1 LYELASW
8 FPEHV
13 SRLVLIAGQVGS
25 RQAFWF
31 SLTDDMLDLDERTT
45 PIPAELSKNKR
56 DHRVYL
62 TSFEVALF
70 REQLL
75 ARAPGTRLV
84 FPTATGK
91 QWDRS
96 RFREQ
101 VWTKSLAAA
110 VRHDR
115 EQSNGAPSVFE
126 GFTFH
131 MLRHTAGSLMAR
143 AGMDPAVASERLG
156 HTDGGALLLR
166 TYRHLYEGE
175 KRTQAA
181 RLEELIRMAQQ
192 SGRGRRAHLGSNQLG
207 RYDLVGPYR
216 TSAKSA
222 DVGKSQSDVI
232 RPRLRFESDTES
244 DTAVDG
250 QSASGVQPSARRA
263 LSLSRREGAGSLG

>member
-1 LYELASW
+1 
-8 FPEHV
+8 
-13 SRLVLIAGQVGS
+13 VLLAGQVGS

-31 SLTDDMLDLDERTT
+31 SLADDMLDLDEGTM

-101 VWTKSLAAA
+101 IWTKSLAAA
-110 VRHDR
+110 VRRDGER
-115 EQSNGAPSVFE
+115 SEGAPSVFE

-143 AGMDPAVASERLG
+143 AGMDPAVAIREARPHG
-156 HTDGGALLLR
+156 RRRAVPP
-166 TYRHLYEGE
+166 HLPPS
-175 KRTQAA
+175 
-181 RLEELIRMAQQ
+181 L
-192 SGRGRRAHLGSNQLG
+192 RGREANAGGSPRRTRKDKLGQG
-207 RYDLVGPYR
+207 RD
-216 TSAKSA
+216 
-222 DVGKSQSDVI
+222 
-232 RPRLRFESDTES
+232 F
-244 DTAVDG
+244 DG
-250 QSASGVQPSARRA
+250 
-263 LSLSRREGAGSLG
+263 